1 MTGALMKKIDLD
13 GMSLD
18 ALWELHEQLSSVL
31 ALRIEAEKRELEK
44 RLAYLK
50 RGPAAVVQN
59 HLETESDSGAGR
71 ARRKYP
77 RVMAKYRNSAAPHE
91 TWSGRGKQP
100 RWLVAAIKAG
110 RKVEDFRIGQATST
124 KGRRS

>member
-1 MTGALMKKIDLD
+1 MTGALMKKIVLD

-18 ALWELHEQLSSVL
+18 ALWELHEQLSRIL
-31 ALRIEAEKRELEK
+31 LLRIASETRELDK

-50 RGPAAVVQN
+50 RGPAAVVQD

-77 RVMAKYRNSAAPHE
+77 RVMAKYRNSTAPHE

-100 RWLVAAIKAG
+100 RWLVAAVKAG

-124 KGRRS
+124 RGRRS